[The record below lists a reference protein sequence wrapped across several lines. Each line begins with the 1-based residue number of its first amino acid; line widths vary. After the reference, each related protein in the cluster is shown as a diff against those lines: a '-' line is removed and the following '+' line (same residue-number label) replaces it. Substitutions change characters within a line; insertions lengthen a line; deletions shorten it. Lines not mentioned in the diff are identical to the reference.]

1 MKPETTTN
9 DIRITIAARTAA
21 TLRKDAL
28 PRIAHAVDQGQDHT
42 YYVERAIA
50 TRLASLAAD
59 AAVARIPAPRRK
71 LAADTITMA
80 EYFAYVT
87 TRKLGGEYSG
97 EVTHLVTWGE
107 AAEAETH
114 TDDGDTYSRK
124 CTYRKTDACHTVTLD
139 VAGVHLLVANKAL
152 RDQSSWDGLPLIALY
167 PDDSAVWMYRKG
179 RQIVS
184 QAGWIVGNAFECFH
198 STRSREHAIE
208 GLAKKEAA
216 RIAELRHRR
225 LSRKQDRRA
234 ALVARLCHGA
244 IATLAD
250 AKALGFCAPGIQA
263 FQTMYGI
270 GDEASLPELVRT
282 GNPSA
287 IRLAMQIA
295 RNQHQKH

>member
-9 DIRITIAARTAA
+9 DIRLTIAARKAA
-21 TLRKDAL
+21 NLRKAAL
-28 PRIAHAVDQGQDHT
+28 PRIASAIDQGQDHT
-42 YYVERAIA
+42 RYVDQAIA
-50 TRLASLAAD
+50 SRLASLDAD

-71 LAADTITMA
+71 LAADTIADA
-80 EYFAYVT
+80 ERIAYVAT
-87 TRKLGGEYSG
+87 SKLGGEYSG
-97 EVTHLVTWGE
+97 QVTHEVNWGE
-107 AAEAETH
+107 AAKAETH
-114 TDDGDTYSRK
+114 IDKGDTYSRA

-139 VAGVHLLVANKAL
+139 VAGVHLLVANKTL
-152 RDQSSWDGLPLIALY
+152 RDQSSWVPLIALY

-179 RQIVS
+179 QQIVS

-198 STRSREHAIE
+198 STQSREHAIK

-216 RIAELRHRR
+216 RIRELHHKR

-244 IATLAD
+244 RATLAD

-263 FQTMYGI
+263 FQAQYGI

-287 IRLAMQIA
+287 IRLARQIA
-295 RNQHQKH
+295 RKA

>member
-9 DIRITIAARTAA
+9 DIRLTIAARTAA

-28 PRIAHAVDQGQDHT
+28 PRIAHALDQGQDHFR
-42 YYVERAIA
+42 YAERAVA
-50 TRLASLAAD
+50 ARLASFAAD

-71 LAADTITMA
+71 LAADTIA
-80 EYFAYVT
+80 EAEFLAYVT
-87 TRKLGGEYSG
+87 ARKLGGEYSG
-97 EVTHLVTWGE
+97 QVTHAVNWGE
-107 AAEAETH
+107 TAKAETH
-114 TDDGDTYSRK
+114 TDKGETYSRA
-124 CTYRKTDACHTVTLD
+124 CTYRKTDACHTITLD
-139 VAGVHLLVANKAL
+139 VAGVHLLVANKTL
-152 RDQSSWDGLPLIALY
+152 RGQSSRDGLPLIALY

-179 RQIVS
+179 QQVVS

-198 STRSREHAIE
+198 SIDSREHAIK

-216 RIAELRHRR
+216 RIRESARQK

-295 RNQHQKH
+295 RKA

>member
-9 DIRITIAARTAA
+9 DIRLTIAARTAA
-21 TLRKDAL
+21 NIRKDAL
-28 PRIAHAVDQGQDHT
+28 PRIAHAIDQGQDHT
-42 YYVERAIA
+42 RYVERAIA

-71 LAADTITMA
+71 LSLDTVTVA

-87 TRKLGGEYSG
+87 ARKLGGEYSG
-97 EVTHLVTWGE
+97 QVTHEVSWGE
-107 AAEAETH
+107 TAKAETH
-114 TDDGDTYSRK
+114 TDKGDTYSRK

-139 VAGVHLLVANKAL
+139 VAGVSLLVANKTL
-152 RDQSSWDGLPLIALY
+152 RDQSFRDGLPLIALY
-167 PDDSAVWMYRKG
+167 PDDSAVWMYRNG
-179 RQIVS
+179 RQIFS
-184 QAGWIVGNAFECFH
+184 TAGWIVGNAFECFH
-198 STRSREHAIE
+198 STQSREHAVA

-216 RIAELRHRR
+216 RIRESARQK
-225 LSRKQDRRA
+225 LSRKQNRRA

-295 RNQHQKH
+295 RKA

>member
-1 MKPETTTN
+1 MKTETTTN
-9 DIRITIAARTAA
+9 DIRLILAARTAA
-21 TLRKDAL
+21 TLRKAAL
-28 PRIAHAVDQGQDHT
+28 PLIAHAIDRGQNPT
-42 YYVERAIA
+42 YYIERSIA
-50 TRLASLAAD
+50 ARLASLDAD

-71 LAADTITMA
+71 LAADTVTKA
-80 EYFAYVT
+80 EDIALHFA
-87 TRKLGGEYSG
+87 RFMGGEYSG
-97 EVTHLVTWGE
+97 DVSHSVTWGE
-107 AAEAETH
+107 AARAETH
-114 TDDGDTYSRK
+114 VDKGDTYSRA

-139 VAGVHLLVANKAL
+139 VAGVHLLVANKTL
-152 RDQSSWDGLPLIALY
+152 REQSARDGLPLIALY

-179 RQIVS
+179 QQIVS
-184 QAGWIVGNAFECFH
+184 QAGWVVGNAFECYH
-198 STRSREHAIE
+198 SIKSREHAVA

-216 RIAELRHRR
+216 RIRESARQK

-234 ALVARLCHGA
+234 ALVARLCHGV

-263 FQTMYGI
+263 FQSRYGI

-295 RNQHQKH
+295 RKA